1 MGDNQT
7 KRNIWKGMLVGLI
20 AGLAA
25 SWTMDRFQDVW
36 IAVSLPDDSK
46 KKEDQAR
53 PSEDGDDSQ
62 DDATVKAA
70 SAVSEGL
77 FEHKL
82 THAEKKIAGPAI
94 HYAVGATSGI
104 VYGIAA
110 EFLPEVTRG
119 FGLPYGTAFWIVV
132 DEGAVSLLGLSKP
145 PTDYPVSTHLYA
157 MASHLV
163 FGATAEGVRR
173 WLRG

>member
-1 MGDNQT
+1 MRKDQ
-7 KRNIWKGMLVGLI
+7 KQPNIWKGMLVGLV

-46 KKEDQAR
+46 EKEGRADA
-53 PSEDGDDSQ
+53 SEDGEEGQ

-70 SAVSEGL
+70 SAISEGL

-82 THAEKKIAGPAI
+82 TRAEKKIAGPAV

-104 VYGIAA
+104 VYGIAS
-110 EFLPEVTRG
+110 EFLPEVTMG
-119 FGLPYGTAFWIVV
+119 FGLPYGIAVWIVV
-132 DEGAVSLLGLSKP
+132 DEGAVPLLRLSKP
-145 PTDYPVSTHLYA
+145 PTAYPVSTHMYA
-157 MASHLV
+157 LASHLV
-163 FGATAEGVRR
+163 FGATAEGIRR
-173 WLRG
+173 RLRG